1 MRAVERLDLA
11 FLVDA
16 ERQRLVRRVHV
27 EADDV
32 TGFFLELRIDRTVAM
47 HLDLHLIVDNYIT
60 HKTDQVKAWLERHPR
75 FKLHFIPTSS
85 SWLNLVSR
93 FFAEITGKRI
103 RRGVFK
109 SVAELEAA
117 IHDYLAKNNA
127 SPKPFVWTKTA
138 DIILE
143 KNERARA
150 VLSAVKS
157 GSQALKS
164 EHWREVSS
172 RPI

>member
-1 MRAVERLDLA
+1 MAA
-11 FLVDA
+11 
-16 ERQRLVRRVHV
+16 
-27 EADDV
+27 
-32 TGFFLELRIDRTVAM
+32 
-47 HLDLHLIVDNYIT
+47 HLDLHLIVDNYTT
-60 HKTDQVKAWLERHPR
+60 HKTKEVQAWLKKHPR

-85 SWLNLVSR
+85 SWLNLVER

-117 IHDYLAKNNA
+117 ILGYLAKNNA

-150 VLSAVKS
+150 VLTAVKS
-157 GSQALKS
+157 REQALS
-164 EHWREVSS
+164 PEH
-172 RPI
+172 